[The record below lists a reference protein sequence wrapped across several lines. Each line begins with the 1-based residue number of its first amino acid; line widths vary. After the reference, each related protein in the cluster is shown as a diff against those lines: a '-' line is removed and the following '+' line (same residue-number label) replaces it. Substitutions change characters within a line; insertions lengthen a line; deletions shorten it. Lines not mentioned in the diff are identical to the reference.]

1 MKKIFFLAASG
12 LCLTVT
18 SAQDTTTTTLQTQS
32 PFDEFP
38 DDFWPGP
45 EEPNGEDGEA
55 FLVEEDILPP
65 LPDFGFER
73 PPFPRHGGRHHQFPH
88 GRGGRHHGRGRHYP
102 PPPPFDGEEGV
113 IISECAEN
121 GEGAE
126 FDEPEPFGGFDGFRR
141 HPPFFGG
148 NNEGPRGWGGR
159 HHGRHHGRFG
169 NNENVTVAEGE
180 DVINFEDEFP
190 SPPRHHKRH
199 HRFGNDD
206 NNGTETGGSWRPFF
220 RRKN

>member
-12 LCLTVT
+12 LCLTMT

-32 PFDEFP
+32 PFDEFS
-38 DDFWPGP
+38 DNFWPGP
-45 EEPNGEDGEA
+45 EEPNAEDEEA

-65 LPDFGFER
+65 PPDFGFDR
-73 PPFPRHGGRHHQFPH
+73 PPFPHHGGRHHKFPH
-88 GRGGRHHGRGRHYP
+88 GRGGRHHGRGRHHS
-102 PPPPFDGEEGV
+102 PPPFDGEEAV

-126 FDEPEPFGGFDGFRR
+126 FEEPEPFGGFDGFRR

-148 NNEGPRGWGGR
+148 NNEGPGGWGGR
-159 HHGRHHGRFG
+159 HHGRHHRRFG
-169 NNENVTVAEGE
+169 PNENVTVAEGE
-180 DVINFEDEFP
+180 DVINFEDDELP